1 MSGPVTNPTEGILE
15 QSVVEK
21 LEEALAALQAAQ
33 ALFTDTMA
41 ALASHDANE
50 ESHLDIRHEIMAITV
65 GTGFIT
71 SEQATQ
77 QIDST
82 LDIHNASVSAHANI
96 LTAIDGLLT
105 RLAALE
111 ARVDAI
117 EPIDEDD
124 DLTELER
131 RLKAIDDYYDPT
143 LASLLN
149 AWQVASMAGL
159 STADAIANEYQALL
173 NEKAQARADVLREF
187 DYA

>member
-1 MSGPVTNPTEGILE
+1 MSDTVTNPTEGILE

-21 LEEALAALQAAQ
+21 LEEALSALQSAQ
-33 ALFTDTMA
+33 ALFVNTMD
-41 ALASHDANE
+41 ALTSHDSND
-50 ESHLDIRHEIMAITV
+50 ESHLDIRHDIMSIKV

-71 SEQATQ
+71 AEQAGTQ
-77 QIDST
+77 IAGAIE
-82 LDIHNASVSAHANI
+82 LHNNSVSAHTNI
-96 LTAIDGLLT
+96 LNAINQLMT
-105 RLAALE
+105 RLTDLE
-111 ARVDAI
+111 ARVDTI

-131 RLKAIDDYYDPT
+131 RLKAVDDYYDPT

>member
-21 LEEALAALQAAQ
+21 LEEALAALQTAQ
-33 ALFTDTMA
+33 GLFIDTMA

-71 SEQATQ
+71 SEQASQ
-77 QIDST
+77 QIEGAID
-82 LDIHNASVSAHANI
+82 LHNVSVSAHSNI
-96 LTAIDGLLT
+96 LTAIGGLIT
-105 RLAALE
+105 RITELE

-131 RLKAIDDYYDPT
+131 RLKEVDDYYDPT

-149 AWQVASMAGL
+149 VWQVASMAGL
-159 STADAIANEYQALL
+159 STADAIANEYQQLL